1 MNTCYNTVDFKVLDR
16 KKLRKVSKYRDYNHK
31 IAKEKT
37 ECLHWAENIENKKKY
52 LKRVCKRELVRYFET
67 LDGDKYIH
75 KIYDTKNGRYTKCM
89 TESVFKENKFHLDK
103 IFKDKD
109 VCYFDKYDV
118 YKFMLVLIY
127 VIERN
132 KLEQFI
138 DIPDVFYIIRQ
149 LKQTNLKFY
158 FENLN
163 E

>member
-1 MNTCYNTVDFKVLDR
+1 MNTCYNTVGVNVLDR
-16 KKLRKVSKYRDYNHK
+16 KKLRKVSKYRNYNNK
-31 IAKEKT
+31 IVKEKT
-37 ECLHWAENIENKKKY
+37 ECLHWAESVEDKKKY

-67 LDGDKYIH
+67 LDSDKYIH
-75 KIYDTKNGRYTKCM
+75 RVYDIKNGSYTKCM

-109 VCYFDKYDV
+109 VCYFNKYDV
-118 YKFMLVLIY
+118 YKFILVLIY

-149 LKQTNLKFY
+149 LKQTGLKFY
-158 FENLN
+158 FDNLN